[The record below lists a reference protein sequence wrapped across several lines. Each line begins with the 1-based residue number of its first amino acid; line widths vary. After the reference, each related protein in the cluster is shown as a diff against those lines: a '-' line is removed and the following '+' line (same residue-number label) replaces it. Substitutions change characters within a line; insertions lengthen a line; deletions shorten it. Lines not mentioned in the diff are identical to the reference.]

1 MKDDPNERIS
11 FKEILKIVLNEE
23 NHLPKEE
30 SKFIENSIK
39 ESEIIDKAPKKK
51 LKNFL
56 KLCRL
61 YLKITRFPEALNNA
75 KYGKEILDHDQQK
88 YKDHKYEGKYFR
100 EFGNIYMNLEDFKMS
115 ELNYLSSLRVFTQI
129 FGEKHL
135 KIAKIL
141 LLLGNLYM
149 KISDFPRSL
158 DILQKSLNIMNETHK
173 ENHRNYGSV
182 LNALGMTFYYIGD
195 YPKSEHC
202 LLQALEFKKKILQ
215 ADKSDQNMAPTFNNL
230 GLLYTSM
237 GLLGKAKEYFIYSIE
252 LFEFLYGKMHD
263 SLGKTYNSLG
273 MLHEDSGEY
282 KESEKCYLKSL
293 KIKKK
298 IYGEKHLEIVNLFIH
313 LGNFYMVSKINLK
326 LAEEYTIKA
335 LEVSIKIMGKF
346 NRQVGAALNNL
357 GMIKFYNGNMEEA
370 KELLLQSL
378 EVKKNVFETEHPE
391 MTFSLDFLGLICSD
405 LGLFSE
411 CEKHLNKSLNI
422 KEKFYGVS
430 TSEALKT
437 KSLLAWTYSRQREF
451 KKAEDLCLEIL
462 KTKKKFL
469 ENEENASIGD
479 VFLSLGNIYYEQRDF
494 QKSEQFLFGALQIG
508 KKINNFGL
516 EYAAIYSLG
525 LTFLQKGEYQKAKE
539 FIETSLEKN
548 MSLFGENSLTTAMSL
563 DGLGNLYYR
572 MLEFEKANE
581 YCQKANTI
589 LKAICP
595 KITYDR
601 MVNEHNLGLINF
613 KMGSFKEADQCY
625 EDARCFPGN
634 YFEHQTKEN
643 LTFFE
648 GLSQFFEKKANIE
661 KANQYKELFNKF
673 AEKI

>member
-1 MKDDPNERIS
+1 
-11 FKEILKIVLNEE
+11 
-23 NHLPKEE
+23 
-30 SKFIENSIK
+30 
-39 ESEIIDKAPKKK
+39 
-51 LKNFL
+51 
-56 KLCRL
+56 
-61 YLKITRFPEALNNA
+61 
-75 KYGKEILDHDQQK
+75 
-88 YKDHKYEGKYFR
+88 
-100 EFGNIYMNLEDFKMS
+100 
-115 ELNYLSSLRVFTQI
+115 
-129 FGEKHL
+129 
-135 KIAKIL
+135 
-141 LLLGNLYM
+141 
-149 KISDFPRSL
+149 
-158 DILQKSLNIMNETHK
+158 
-173 ENHRNYGSV
+173 
-182 LNALGMTFYYIGD
+182 
-195 YPKSEHC
+195 
-202 LLQALEFKKKILQ
+202 
-215 ADKSDQNMAPTFNNL
+215 
-230 GLLYTSM
+230 
-237 GLLGKAKEYFIYSIE
+237 
-252 LFEFLYGKMHD
+252 
-263 SLGKTYNSLG
+263 
-273 MLHEDSGEY
+273 
-282 KESEKCYLKSL
+282 
-293 KIKKK
+293 
-298 IYGEKHLEIVNLFIH
+298 
-313 LGNFYMVSKINLK
+313 
-326 LAEEYTIKA
+326 
-335 LEVSIKIMGKF
+335 MGKF

-437 KSLLAWTYSRQREF
+437 I
-451 KKAEDLCLEIL
+451 EIL

-469 ENEENASIGD
+469 ENEKNASIGD

-525 LTFLQKGEYQKAKE
+525 LTFLQKGEYQKEKE

-548 MSLFGENSLTTAMSL
+548 MSIFGENSLTTAMSL